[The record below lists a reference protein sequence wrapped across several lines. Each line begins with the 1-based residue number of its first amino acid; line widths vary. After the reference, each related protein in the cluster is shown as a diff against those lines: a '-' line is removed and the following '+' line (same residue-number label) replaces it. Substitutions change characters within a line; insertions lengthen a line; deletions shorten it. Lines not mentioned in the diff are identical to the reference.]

1 MGKTVTEVTIKKA
14 VLNLKRLSQDDISDP
29 KRIRIEE
36 DARCTKCNQWID
48 RALRYSGHPEDSQ
61 KEETAIENSSIRV
74 DLGDDH
80 LPQFRITSF
89 SFYDRENHLVSL
101 DSGIIE
107 KNEELYMSG
116 YLKIITCD
124 DPSEKEGIPV
134 YDIGPIRQWW
144 NGGFD
149 GGSKNIIGVSSEL
162 AEFYLL
168 NSSNEYIPLWNE
180 VQEKSYLAKVVIE
193 FLEHAR
199 DNGLDITYE
208 DLANEICD
216 AEPEHGGIVL
226 TPDALVKHSTFVVNQ
241 VISYDNALR
250 EDEEDA
256 SLYTMMASN
265 CIMDLISFSGVK
277 KFKSQV
283 NTKQLSNKPV
293 TKKNAKIGS
302 KATTTPLVKKMFETL
317 FEEQIAMNSTPKKTS
332 DNVKNAVC
340 PVVDCPSCKRFKSKK
355 KLDNSVNSSSD
366 FLCSDEHV
374 QISLSSPMT
383 EYNPYGMQLY
393 GCASIDEEIY
403 MRSEYAMIRP
413 TDPSIP
419 LCVAFLVSFYK
430 DEDDYP
436 MAHIVW
442 FSNAEDS
449 IIGKTHQE
457 KEIFLLN
464 ECEDIP
470 ISAIV
475 RKANVIRYEPKGNWY
490 KIGGTTESLLLP
502 EICPNDEFSFFY
514 RFMYNGKYCRFETCK
529 NGVDVLCSNGQCK
542 MCKITEEAEE
552 PPSMIGSNK
561 IKFEG
566 VIYHVD
572 DAVFLS
578 PDAFNFKY
586 SYNGEVERKMRRLNE
601 GIGSEKDID
610 EDKYPEK
617 YRKYKA
623 TKNSGPKIQNPFC
636 IGIIKNITKSSNRD
650 YKLKVRVMY
659 RPENTYYIRFFSEIT
674 MSKSFNYLYWSEDEE
689 IVDIHSVKGKC
700 FIRPKTSI
708 RVPIDEWSEEGEYRF
723 YYSELYDSVKD
734 DISELS
740 FEALNYPRNK
750 DSTDT
755 TKLNKLPEVPRRLRT
770 LDVFAGCGGLSKG
783 LYEAGISDPCWAI
796 ENYKPAAEAF
806 KVNHP
811 DCIVFNE
818 DCNKLLQNVMN
829 GILINDKNQKM
840 PKKGDVDLLVG
851 GPPCQGFSGMNRFN
865 SGEYSSFKNSLVVSY
880 LSYCD
885 YYRPKYFIL
894 ENVRNFAIFKDS
906 SVLKMCMSTLI
917 RIGYQC
923 TFGILQAGMYGV
935 AQSRRRIIIL
945 AAAPGEKLP
954 TYPLPKHVFPYNSL
968 SVQVDDKTYLP
979 SLKWDESAPYR
990 TITVRD
996 AIFDLPPIESG
1007 DQMETRSYESPALCH
1022 FQRKMRQ
1029 NSTNL
1034 SDHNTKKVSPLIH
1047 ARIAL
1052 IPTFPGSDW
1061 RDLPNIKMKL
1071 SDGTETNILMYP
1083 SCDYIQGANS
1093 QGKNRGVCQ
1102 CAKSSKADCDPMDKQ
1117 AHTLIP
1123 WCLPHSGNRHGH
1135 WQGLYGRID
1144 WDAYFQTIVTNP
1156 EPMGKQGR
1164 VLHPEQNRVVSV
1176 RECARSQGFADS
1188 FKFCGSMADKYKQ
1201 IGNAVPP
1208 PLGLA
1213 IGIEIRRA
1221 CFS

>member
-1 MGKTVTEVTIKKA
+1 MTF
-14 VLNLKRLSQDDISDP
+14 SDP

-277 KFKSQV
+277 KFKSQ
-283 NTKQLSNKPV
+283 
-293 TKKNAKIGS
+293 
-302 KATTTPLVKKMFETL
+302 
-317 FEEQIAMNSTPKKTS
+317 TS

-413 TDPSIP
+413 TDHSIP

-449 IIGKTHQE
+449 IIGKKTHQE

-475 RKANVIRYEPKGNWY
+475 RKANVIRYEPKGN
-490 KIGGTTESLLLP
+490 
-502 EICPNDEFSFFY
+502 CFFY

-529 NGVDVLCSNGQCK
+529 NGVDVLCSNGQCE

-623 TKNSGPKIQNPFC
+623 TKNSGPKN
-636 IGIIKNITKSSNRD
+636 
-650 YKLKVRVMY
+650 
-659 RPENTYYIRFFSEIT
+659 
-674 MSKSFNYLYWSEDEE
+674 SKSILYWY
-689 IVDIHSVKGKC
+689 HQK
-700 FIRPKTSI
+700 
-708 RVPIDEWSEEGEYRF
+708 
-723 YYSELYDSVKD
+723 YY
-734 DISELS
+734 
-740 FEALNYPRNK
+740 
-750 DSTDT
+750 
-755 TKLNKLPEVPRRLRT
+755 
-770 LDVFAGCGGLSKG
+770 
-783 LYEAGISDPCWAI
+783 
-796 ENYKPAAEAF
+796 
-806 KVNHP
+806 
-811 DCIVFNE
+811 
-818 DCNKLLQNVMN
+818 
-829 GILINDKNQKM
+829 
-840 PKKGDVDLLVG
+840 
-851 GPPCQGFSGMNRFN
+851 
-865 SGEYSSFKNSLVVSY
+865 
-880 LSYCD
+880 
-885 YYRPKYFIL
+885 
-894 ENVRNFAIFKDS
+894 
-906 SVLKMCMSTLI
+906 
-917 RIGYQC
+917 
-923 TFGILQAGMYGV
+923 
-935 AQSRRRIIIL
+935 
-945 AAAPGEKLP
+945 
-954 TYPLPKHVFPYNSL
+954 
-968 SVQVDDKTYLP
+968 QV
-979 SLKWDESAPYR
+979 
-990 TITVRD
+990 I
-996 AIFDLPPIESG
+996 
-1007 DQMETRSYESPALCH
+1007 
-1022 FQRKMRQ
+1022 
-1029 NSTNL
+1029 
-1034 SDHNTKKVSPLIH
+1034 
-1047 ARIAL
+1047 
-1052 IPTFPGSDW
+1052 
-1061 RDLPNIKMKL
+1061 
-1071 SDGTETNILMYP
+1071 
-1083 SCDYIQGANS
+1083 
-1093 QGKNRGVCQ
+1093 
-1102 CAKSSKADCDPMDKQ
+1102 
-1117 AHTLIP
+1117 
-1123 WCLPHSGNRHGH
+1123 
-1135 WQGLYGRID
+1135 
-1144 WDAYFQTIVTNP
+1144 
-1156 EPMGKQGR
+1156 
-1164 VLHPEQNRVVSV
+1164 
-1176 RECARSQGFADS
+1176 
-1188 FKFCGSMADKYKQ
+1188 
-1201 IGNAVPP
+1201 
-1208 PLGLA
+1208 
-1213 IGIEIRRA
+1213 
-1221 CFS
+1221 